1 MKIVAAPLR
10 QFKTYSM
17 ILGMV
22 IASFDS
28 IVLLFEVL
36 ADTEVLSVK
45 SVLLI
50 NAILGVLIV
59 PAKLILQN
67 ISVTTKQ
74 KVAIVAASASQPIK
88 KGSKDVAVKI
98 DKFTVPSTP
107 ENV

>member
-17 ILGMV
+17 ILGML
-22 IASFDS
+22 IAGFDS
-28 IVLLFEVL
+28 IVLMFEVL

-45 SVLLI
+45 AVLLI
-50 NAILGVLIV
+50 NAILGLLIV

-67 ISVTTKQ
+67 ISVNTQQ
-74 KVAIVAASASQPIK
+74 KIAIVAASAAQPIK

-107 ENV
+107 GGV